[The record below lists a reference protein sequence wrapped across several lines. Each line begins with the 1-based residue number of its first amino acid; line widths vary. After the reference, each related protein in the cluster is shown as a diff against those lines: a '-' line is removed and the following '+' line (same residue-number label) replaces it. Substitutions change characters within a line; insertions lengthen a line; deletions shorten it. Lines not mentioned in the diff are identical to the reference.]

1 MVLELEN
8 SREEREGEMVNRTQ
22 ALALT
27 CRACVFVSFSFT
39 CNHIK

>member
-8 SREEREGEMVNRTQ
+8 ARKEREGEMVNTTQ

-27 CRACVFVSFSFT
+27 CRACVLLVFLSLPT
-39 CNHIK
+39 T